1 MANKD
6 NSASTPRPRRGGMG
20 GPGGGPMAAFGK
32 KEKPKDFKGT
42 LGKLIRYLGK
52 YRIGIVVVMI
62 FAICSTVFA
71 ILGPKI
77 LGNATTKLFEGI
89 MGELTGSGPGVDF
102 TAIGGILLW
111 LMVLYGISAGF
122 SFVQGWMI
130 TGIANKV
137 TYKIRSEIQEKIHRL
152 PLSYFDKVSTGDV
165 LSRMTTDVDVISQT
179 LNQSVS
185 QVIISFT
192 TLVGILIMMFTISW
206 HMTLVALLTL
216 PVSFGFI
223 AMIVKASQK
232 HFSKQ
237 QEYLGK
243 VSGQVE
249 ENYGSHVVVRA
260 FNGEERALEEFKR
273 DNNILYTS
281 AWKAN
286 FLSGMMM
293 PIMGFIGNIGYV
305 AICILGG
312 YFAAQGSITVGDIQA
327 FVQYTRQFTQP
338 IAQVSQSATI
348 IQQTVAAAERVFEF
362 LEEKEEPQDEEN
374 ALNLCDKDEAPGE
387 NCVALTGAVEFKNVH
402 FGYSQEKCIIN
413 DFSAVVKPGQKVA
426 IVGPTGAGKTTIVK
440 LLMRF
445 YDISSGQILLDEH
458 DIRSFKRKELREA
471 FGMVLQDTW
480 LTNASIDDNIRYGR
494 LDATKEEVR
503 SAAKAAQVDHFVSTL
518 PKGYHMVIN
527 EESNNI
533 SQGQKQLLTIAR
545 AILADPKILILDEA
559 TSSVDTRTE
568 MLIQKA
574 MDNLMQGRTSFI
586 IAHRLSTIRN
596 ADLILVMNL
605 GDIVEMGNHEE
616 LMKKAG
622 FYANLYNAQFS

>member
-1 MANKD
+1 MANKE
-6 NSASTPRPRRGGMG
+6 TTTKGPQKGGMG
-20 GPGGGPMAAFGK
+20 GPGGGPMGAFGGK

-42 LGKLIRYLGK
+42 LKKLIAYLGK
-52 YRIGIVVVMI
+52 YKIGIVVVMV
-62 FAICSTVFA
+62 FAVCSTVFA

-89 MGELTGSGPGVDF
+89 MGEITGSGTGVDF
-102 TAIGGILLW
+102 SGIANILLW
-111 LMVLYGISAGF
+111 LMGLYGLSAIF
-122 SFVQGWMI
+122 AFVQSWMI

-137 TYKIRSEIQEKIHRL
+137 TYKIRNEIQEKIHRL
-152 PLSYFDKVSTGDV
+152 PLSYFDKVPTGDV

-192 TLVGILIMMFTISW
+192 TLVGILVMMLTISW
-206 HMTLVALLTL
+206 QMTLVAILTL

-223 AMIVKASQK
+223 AMIIKASQK

-249 ENYGSHVVVRA
+249 ENYGAHVVVRA
-260 FNGEERALEEFKR
+260 FNGEERALEEFKH
-273 DNNILYTS
+273 DNDVLYVS

-312 YFAAQGSITVGDIQA
+312 YFAAQGSINVGDIQA

-362 LEEKEEPQDEEN
+362 LEEKEEPQDEAN
-374 ALNLCDKDEAPGE
+374 ALTLCDRTENPGKD
-387 NCVALTGAVEFKNVH
+387 CVALTGAVEFKNVH
-402 FGYSQEKCIIN
+402 FGYSQDKTIIN
-413 DFSAVVKPGQKVA
+413 DFSARVEPGQKVA

-445 YDISSGQILLDEH
+445 YDISQGQILLDEH
-458 DIRSFKRKELREA
+458 DIRSFKREQLRST

-480 LTNASIDDNIRYGR
+480 LTNASIEDNIRYGR
-494 LDATKEEVR
+494 LDADKDAVR
-503 SAAKAAQVDHFVSTL
+503 QAAKAAQVDHFVCTL
-518 PKGYHMVIN
+518 PKGYHMIIN

-568 MLIQKA
+568 VLIQKA
-574 MDNLMQGRTSFI
+574 MDNLMHGRTSFI

-596 ADLILVMNL
+596 ADLILVMDK

-616 LMKKAG
+616 LMKKDG